1 MQDTTK
7 GITGEGDTEEGLVV
21 TFSDAIVQYD
31 ITEGSTGEGDTK
43 EDIGLKRTRLQEA
56 STSASVDIL
65 TQTCYN
71 CWWEA
76 Q

>member
-7 GITGEGDTEEGLVV
+7 GSTGGGDTEEGLGV

-43 EDIGLKRTRLQEA
+43 EDVGPKRTRLQEA
-56 STSASVDIL
+56 SASASVDIF
-65 TQTCYN
+65 T
-71 CWWEA
+71 
-76 Q
+76 